1 MTAVGTMLAEYR
13 RMRRLSQMELG
24 LEAEVSARHISFIE
38 TGRTE
43 PSREMLMRLAAVLEL
58 PQRECNLLLNAG
70 GHPPAYSRLSL
81 DDERLKPVSQ
91 ALDVMLDN
99 HNPYPALVMDSHWNI
114 LRANQAQEIIM
125 GMLLPA
131 SYRTR
136 SRLNV
141 MELIFDPEGLRPF
154 IQNWDELASLFLR
167 RMHSEVMAFPTEES
181 RALFA
186 RLLASDPPKDWQ
198 QPPTDAIEAPM
209 ITADLLV
216 FGQQLRIFST
226 LSRFGTALD
235 VNMADLLI
243 EYYFPADETTRQFLQ
258 QLTPSHVFKHA
269 D

>member
-24 LEAEVSARHISFIE
+24 LEADVSARHISFIE

-43 PSREMLMRLAAVLEL
+43 PSRAMLLRLASVLEL
-58 PQRECNLLLNAG
+58 PQRECNLLLHAG

-99 HNPYPALVMDSHWNI
+99 HNPYPALVMDSQWNV
-114 LRANQAQEIIM
+114 LRMNQAQEIIM

-131 SYRTR
+131 SYRTH

-141 MELIFDPEGLRPF
+141 LELIFDPDGLRPV
-154 IQNWDELASLFLR
+154 IRNWDELAGLFLR
-167 RMHSEVMAFPTEES
+167 RLHGEVMAFPSEET
-181 RALFA
+181 RALFE

-198 QPPTDAIEAPM
+198 QPPTESIEAPM
-209 ITADLLV
+209 ITADLQIH
-216 FGQQLRIFST
+216 GHRLRIFST

-235 VNMADLLI
+235 INMADLLI
-243 EYYFPADETTRQFLQ
+243 EYYFPADEATRRFLQ
-258 QLTPSHVFKHA
+258 QLTPSDVMKQA
-269 D
+269 E

>member
-38 TGRTE
+38 TGRTD

-70 GHPPAYSRLSL
+70 GHPPAYSRLPL

-99 HNPYPALVMDSHWNI
+99 HNPYPALVMDSQWNV
-114 LRANQAQEIIM
+114 LRMNQAQEIIM

-141 MELIFDPEGLRPF
+141 LELIFDSNGLRPV
-154 IQNWDELASLFLR
+154 IQNWDELAGLFLR
-167 RMHSEVMAFPTEES
+167 RLHSEVMAFPTEES
-181 RALFA
+181 RALFD
-186 RLLASDPPKDWQ
+186 RLLASDPPEDWQ
-198 QPPTDAIEAPM
+198 QPPSETIEAPM
-209 ITADLLV
+209 ITADLMIQ
-216 FGQQLRIFST
+216 GQKLRIFST

-235 VNMADLLI
+235 INMADLLI

-258 QLTPSHVFKHA
+258 QLTPSDVMKQA